1 MSILFTGAESNT
13 PISRPEIESGFV
25 SFQEGNTRF
34 RHPLCF
40 NTLRERAFAVNLSAR
55 ESVEITGFGGEG
67 MFCIEEIVAREILDS
82 RGNPTIEVDCVLDGG
97 VGGRAAVPSGAS
109 TGSREALE
117 LRDGGKRYRG
127 KGVAKA
133 VANVEEIAGRLRGM
147 DARDQAR
154 IDRALIDL
162 DGTPDKSRLGANAL
176 LGASL
181 AVARAAAE
189 ASGLP
194 LYAYVGG
201 PAATVLPVPLLNVLN
216 GGAHADNSVDI
227 QEFMIVPIGFDRF
240 SEALR
245 AGVEIYHTLKDILKK
260 EGKVTAVGDEGGF
273 APDLKSNRDA
283 LDYLM
288 RAIEKA
294 GYTPGKQVGLAL
306 DVAASEFVEG
316 AHEKEGKKKKA
327 PREVRYNLA
336 GEGRNGL
343 SSADLVGLYRDWL
356 DAYPLVS
363 IEDGLAEGDNEG
375 WKLLTTEL
383 GRRVQLVGDDLF
395 VTNPQILA
403 RGIADGIANALLVKV
418 NQIGTLTETL
428 EAVEMAKVNAYANIL
443 SHRSGETE
451 DTTIADLAVATRCGQ
466 IKTGAP
472 CRSDRVAKYNRL
484 LRIEEELEGV
494 ASYPGRAAFPRW
506 KP

>member
-1 MSILFTGAESNT
+1 
-13 PISRPEIESGFV
+13 
-25 SFQEGNTRF
+25 
-34 RHPLCF
+34 
-40 NTLRERAFAVNLSAR
+40 
-55 ESVEITGFGGEG
+55 

-82 RGNPTIEVDCVLDGG
+82 RGNPTLEVDCVLDGG

-117 LRDGGKRYRG
+117 LRDGGKRYAG
-127 KGVAKA
+127 KGVLKA
-133 VANVEEIAGRLRGM
+133 VANVQDEIAPRLRGM

-154 IDRALIDL
+154 IDRALLDL
-162 DGTPDKSRLGANAL
+162 DGTPDKSRLGANAT

-189 ASGLP
+189 SSGLP

-216 GGAHADNSVDI
+216 GGAHADNSIDI
-227 QEFMIVPIGFDRF
+227 QEFMLVPIGFDRF

-245 AGVEIYHTLKDILKK
+245 AGVEIYHTLKGVLKK
-260 EGKVTAVGDEGGF
+260 AGMVTAVGDEGGF
-273 APDLKSNRDA
+273 APNLKSNREA
-283 LDYLM
+283 LDLLM
-288 RAIEKA
+288 QAIEQA
-294 GYTPGKQVGLAL
+294 GYKPGRQIALAL
-306 DVAASEFVEG
+306 DVAASEMVEKAG
-316 AHEKEGKKKKA
+316 KTEKGGKPKGK
-327 PREVRYNLA
+327 VRYALA
-336 GEGRNGL
+336 GEGRTGL
-343 SSADLVGLYRDWL
+343 ASSDLIALYREWL

-363 IEDGLAEGDNEG
+363 IEDGLAENDWDG
-375 WKLLTTEL
+375 WKEMTAEL
-383 GRRVQLVGDDLF
+383 GSRVQIVGDDLF
-395 VTNPQILA
+395 VTNPEILA
-403 RGIADGIANALLVKV
+403 RGISEGLANSLLVKV

-428 EAVEMAKVNAYANIL
+428 EAVEMAKTHAYSNIL

-494 ASYPGRAAFPRW
+494 ATYPGAKAFPRW
-506 KP
+506 SP